1 MPDNNWKKNLSKAR
15 YVMDA
20 LLLVGFVLVCIP
32 QTTGIA
38 FHEWASLL
46 FIIPL
51 VTHILLH
58 WDWIKTLPQNFKS
71 QLNAKSRFNAIWDFI
86 FYLAMLMVTIS
97 GFLVS
102 AVMFPQLN
110 IPLEITP
117 FWSEIHHTLSNLL
130 LPMLG
135 VHLALHWDWIKAMTK
150 KMFKRQSAS
159 KAHL

>member
-32 QTTGIA
+32 QTTGVAI
-38 FHEWASLL
+38 HEWGSLL

-51 VTHILLH
+51 VIHILLH
-58 WDWIKTLPQNFKS
+58 WDWIKTLPQNFAR

-102 AVMFPQLN
+102 VVMFPQLN
-110 IPLEITP
+110 IPHEITP

-130 LPMLG
+130 LPILG
-135 VHLALHWDWIKAMTK
+135 IHLALHWDWITAMTK
-150 KMFKRQSAS
+150 KMSKRQSAS

>member
-20 LLLVGFVLVCIP
+20 LLLVGFVLVCVP
-32 QTTGIA
+32 QTTGLAI
-38 FHEWASLL
+38 HEWGSLL

-51 VTHILLH
+51 VIHILLH
-58 WDWIKTLPQNFKS
+58 WDWIKTLPQNFARR
-71 QLNAKSRFNAIWDFI
+71 LNTKSRFNAIWDFI

-97 GFLVS
+97 GFLISV
-102 AVMFPQLN
+102 VMFPQLN

-117 FWSEIHHTLSNLL
+117 FWSEIHHDLSNLL

-135 VHLALHWDWIKAMTK
+135 IHLALHWDWITAMTK
-150 KMFKRQSAS
+150 KMFKRQ
-159 KAHL
+159 